1 MSYLFKDT
9 DRAAQ
14 RLQVLANVFA
24 GSSRPFMQEVVST
37 VPQLAVDLGCGPG
50 YTTHLLA
57 DITQC
62 IQAVGLDS
70 SEHFI
75 TLAASSATE
84 RISFIHHDV
93 TRIPFPTGQC
103 DLIFCRMLLTHLQDP
118 SSVIERWVTQL
129 RPQGLLLIEE
139 VEWIRTE
146 HVLFR
151 RYLDI
156 VAAMLEQQANQL
168 YIGPLLDQQAVSDG
182 LRRRLSRVY
191 HLPVSTAQAATMFFL
206 NVHAWKN
213 QPFIQ
218 KQYSTTMIDQLEHD
232 LQELAETSTSEGE
245 IEWGMRQ
252 IAYERS

>member
-1 MSYLFKDT
+1 MLLKGNSFSSWLSERNSLLPYERQAAERTFMSYLFKDT

-70 SEHFI
+70 SEHFF
-75 TLAASSATE
+75 TLAASSTTE

-103 DLIFCRMLLTHLQDP
+103 DLIFCCMLLTQ
-118 SSVIERWVTQL
+118 VISQL
-129 RPQGLLLIEE
+129 VCKFNI
-139 VEWIRTE
+139 
-146 HVLFR
+146 
-151 RYLDI
+151 YC
-156 VAAMLEQQANQL
+156 
-168 YIGPLLDQQAVSDG
+168 
-182 LRRRLSRVY
+182 
-191 HLPVSTAQAATMFFL
+191 
-206 NVHAWKN
+206 
-213 QPFIQ
+213 
-218 KQYSTTMIDQLEHD
+218 
-232 LQELAETSTSEGE
+232 
-245 IEWGMRQ
+245 
-252 IAYERS
+252 